1 MKGDHELLSVDPTG
15 RDLARHR
22 VDKFWSDLSPDGDTG
37 ETTWEALWP
46 LRDRATECL
55 LLEPP
60 DIHGAEAATAEAML
74 LICGMTRA

>member
-1 MKGDHELLSVDPTG
+1 MNGRHELLSVDPPG
-15 RDLARHR
+15 RDTACER
-22 VDKFWSDLSPDGDTG
+22 VTQFWSELSPDGDTG

-60 DIHGAEAATAEAML
+60 DLKGAEAATAEAML